1 MSAIKHFNTSFFVS
15 LEKHITYYY
24 VNTLF
29 CSIVVHSRYLIKEA
43 KRIPDIFA
51 DFGITA
57 FSFKG
62 PFKKYV
68 TGPGGRGV
76 KQNSDK
82 AGVKPN
88 GDVTAF

>member
-15 LEKHITYYY
+15 LEKHITYFY
-24 VNTLF
+24 VNTVF
-29 CSIVVHSRYLIKEA
+29 CSIVVHSGYLIKEA

-68 TGPGGRGV
+68 TGPGEGGSSKIVTRGGQA
-76 KQNSDK
+76 KR
-82 AGVKPN
+82 
-88 GDVTAF
+88 